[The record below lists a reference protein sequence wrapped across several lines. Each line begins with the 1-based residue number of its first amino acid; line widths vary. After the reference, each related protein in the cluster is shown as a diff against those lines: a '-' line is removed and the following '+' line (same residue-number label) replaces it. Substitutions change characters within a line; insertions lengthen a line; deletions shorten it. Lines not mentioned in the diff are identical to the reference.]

1 VVVGQYGSNNTLTVA
16 HGGSVSASSIIIAS
30 QAGSSGTLNI
40 GRLGT
45 NDAAGTINTPT
56 IAFGDGTGVINFNQS
71 NSTTVSAAISG
82 NGSVNQLGTGTTTL
96 SGSNSYTGA
105 TTVSAGTL
113 LVGGQIGLSDVSV
126 LSGAAIGGSGTL
138 AGSLSMAA
146 GAEFVFSLSGALMA
160 NAAPVTFG
168 DFGIDD
174 LVGLDGSVAES
185 AYTLIN
191 GTAINFSNV
200 NLGVGNGSNIG
211 GGKYAYFL
219 ADSPNLVVNVI
230 PEPSTYALLALAV
243 AGWGAHVWRR
253 RKQVS

>member
-1 VVVGQYGSNNTLTVA
+1 
-16 HGGSVSASSIIIAS
+16 VSASSIIIAS

-45 NDAAGTINTPT
+45 NDTAGTINTPT
-56 IAFGDGTGVINFNQS
+56 IAFGAGTGVINFNQS

-82 NGSVNQLGTGTTTL
+82 NGVVNQFGTGTTTL

-146 GAEFVFSLSGALMA
+146 GAEFVFSLSGALMV
-160 NAAPVTFG
+160 NAAPVTFV

-174 LVGLDGSVAES
+174 LVGLDSTVTNG
-185 AYTLIN
+185 AYPLID

-200 NLGVGNGSNIG
+200 ANLGVGNAYDIG
-211 GGKYAYFL
+211 GKLAYFR
-219 ADSPNLVVNVI
+219 ADSPNLVVQVI

>member
-1 VVVGQYGSNNTLTVA
+1 M
-16 HGGSVSASSIIIAS
+16 
-30 QAGSSGTLNI
+30 
-40 GRLGT
+40 
-45 NDAAGTINTPT
+45 
-56 IAFGDGTGVINFNQS
+56 
-71 NSTTVSAAISG
+71 
-82 NGSVNQLGTGTTTL
+82 
-96 SGSNSYTGA
+96 
-105 TTVSAGTL
+105 SAGTL
-113 LVGGQIGLSDVSV
+113 LVDGQIGLSDVSV

-200 NLGVGNGSNIG
+200 ANLGVGNGSNIG

-230 PEPSTYALLALAV
+230 PEPSTYALLVLAV
-243 AGWGAHVWRR
+243 IGLGVQCWRR
-253 RKQVS
+253 RRKVA